1 MEITKTKLAS
11 TPGMRRTAM
20 LTLTIAG
27 MIVVLVAIGTGSPIQ
42 DPAAKE
48 QLQAKIADVK
58 ASLAANA
65 QALRSYT
72 WQETTEISL
81 KGDVKS
87 KTQNACNYGP
97 DGKVQKKLVSAPP
110 EKKEAQRGLKGR
122 IVENKVD
129 DIKDYMESTATLIKL
144 YVPPDPAKMQAAMA
158 AGKGALTQPSA
169 GKAVLTFSDYSLK
182 GDKFSLTFDTTAK
195 KILAVNVNTY
205 LDKPD
210 DTVSLAVAFTSL
222 PEGPNYLSSSLLDV
236 TAKKI
241 QVKTTN
247 NGYKLA
253 AK

>member
-1 MEITKTKLAS
+1 MQRTK
-11 TPGMRRTAM
+11 RRIEKTAAIRFALM
-20 LTLTIAG
+20 TTV
-27 MIVVLVAIGTGSPIQ
+27 MIVVLVAISAASSMQ

-48 QLQAKIADVK
+48 QLQAKIADIK

-65 QALRSYT
+65 AALRQYT
-72 WQETTEISL
+72 WQETTEMSL

-87 KTQNACNYGP
+87 KTQNACSYGA

-110 EKKEAQRGLKGR
+110 EKKEKPKGLKGKV
-122 IVENKVD
+122 VENKVE
-129 DIKDYMESTATLIKL
+129 DIKDYMESTGKLIKL
-144 YVPPDPAKMQAAMA
+144 YVPPDPAKMQASMA

-169 GKAVLTFSDYSLK
+169 GKAILTFSDYALP
-182 GDKFSLTFDTTAK
+182 GDKFSITFDTAGK
-195 KILAVNVNTY
+195 KIVSVNVNTY

-210 DTVSLAVAFTSL
+210 DKVSLDVAFTSL

-247 NGYKLA
+247 AGYKLA

>member
-1 MEITKTKLAS
+1 MLRTNTAS
-11 TPGMRRTAM
+11 RTG
-20 LTLTIAG
+20 TIRFALMTSV
-27 MIVVLVAIGTGSPIQ
+27 MIVVLVAIGAGSSMQ
-42 DPAAKE
+42 EPAAKE
-48 QLQAKIADVK
+48 QLQAKIAEVK

-65 QALRSYT
+65 AALRQYT

-87 KTQNACNYGP
+87 KTQNACSYGP

-110 EKKEAQRGLKGR
+110 EKKDAPRGLKGK

-129 DIKDYMESTATLIKL
+129 DIKDYMESTGNLIKL

-169 GKAVLTFSDYSLK
+169 GKAVLTFSDYSLP
-182 GDKFSLTFDTTAK
+182 GDKFSLTFDTAGK
-195 KILAVNVNTY
+195 KIVAVNVNTY

-210 DTVSLAVAFTSL
+210 DKVSLAVAFTSL

-247 NGYKLA
+247 SGYKLA

>member
-1 MEITKTKLAS
+1 MATGIIL
-11 TPGMRRTAM
+11 
-20 LTLTIAG
+20 
-27 MIVVLVAIGTGSPIQ
+27 VLVASIAASSMQ

-48 QLQAKIADVK
+48 QLQAKIAEVK

-65 QALRSYT
+65 TALRQYT

-87 KTQNACNYGP
+87 KTQKACSYGP
-97 DGKVQKKLVSAPP
+97 DGKVQKKDVSAPP
-110 EKKEAQRGLKGR
+110 EKKKDAPKGLKGR

-129 DIKDYMESTATLIKL
+129 DIKDYMESTGKLIQL
-144 YVPPDPAKMQAAMA
+144 YVPPDPAKMQASMA
-158 AGKGALTQPSA
+158 AGKGALTQPSP
-169 GKAVLTFSDYSLK
+169 GKAVLTFNDYALP
-182 GDKFSLTFDTTAK
+182 GDKFTITFDTAGK
-195 KILAVNVNTY
+195 KIVSVDVNTY

-210 DTVSLAVAFTSL
+210 DKVTLAVAFTSL

-253 AK
+253 SK

>member
-1 MEITKTKLAS
+1 MTS
-11 TPGMRRTAM
+11 V
-20 LTLTIAG
+20 
-27 MIVVLVAIGTGSPIQ
+27 MIVVLVAIGAGSSMQ
-42 DPAAKE
+42 EPAAKE
-48 QLQAKIADVK
+48 QLQAKIAEVK

-65 QALRSYT
+65 AALRQYT

-87 KTQNACNYGP
+87 KTQNACSYGP

-110 EKKEAQRGLKGR
+110 EKKDAPRGLKGK

-129 DIKDYMESTATLIKL
+129 DIKDYMESTGNLIKL

-169 GKAVLTFSDYSLK
+169 GKAVLTFSDYSLP
-182 GDKFSLTFDTTAK
+182 GDKFSLTFDTAGK
-195 KILAVNVNTY
+195 KIVAVNVNTY

-210 DTVSLAVAFTSL
+210 DKVSLAVAFTSL

-247 NGYKLA
+247 SGYKLA

>member
-1 MEITKTKLAS
+1 MTS
-11 TPGMRRTAM
+11 V
-20 LTLTIAG
+20 
-27 MIVVLVAIGTGSPIQ
+27 MIVVLVAIGAGSSMQ
-42 DPAAKE
+42 EPAAKE
-48 QLQAKIADVK
+48 QLQAKIAEVK

-65 QALRSYT
+65 TALRQYT

-87 KTQNACNYGP
+87 KTQNACSYGP

-110 EKKEAQRGLKGR
+110 EKKDAPRGLKGK

-129 DIKDYMESTATLIKL
+129 DIKDYMESTGNLIKL

-169 GKAVLTFSDYSLK
+169 GKAVLTFSDYSLP
-182 GDKFSLTFDTTAK
+182 GDKFSLTFDTAGK
-195 KILAVNVNTY
+195 KIVAVNVNTY

-210 DTVSLAVAFTSL
+210 DKVSLAVAFTSL

-247 NGYKLA
+247 SGYKLA

>member
-1 MEITKTKLAS
+1 MAIRLALM
-11 TPGMRRTAM
+11 TTA
-20 LTLTIAG
+20 
-27 MIVVLVAIGTGSPIQ
+27 MIVVLVAVGAGSSMQ

-48 QLQAKIADVK
+48 QLQAKIADIK

-65 QALRSYT
+65 AALRQYT

-87 KTQNACNYGP
+87 KTQNACSYGP

-110 EKKEAQRGLKGR
+110 EKKDAPRGLKGK

-129 DIKDYMESTATLIKL
+129 DIKDYMESTGNLIKL
-144 YVPPDPAKMQAAMA
+144 YVPPDPAKMQASMA

-169 GKAVLTFSDYSLK
+169 GKAVLTFSDYAMP
-182 GDKFSLTFDTTAK
+182 GDKFSITFDTTGK
-195 KILAVNVNTY
+195 KIVSVNVNTY

-210 DTVSLAVAFTSL
+210 DKVTLAVAFTSL

>member
-1 MEITKTKLAS
+1 MA
-11 TPGMRRTAM
+11 TA
-20 LTLTIAG
+20 
-27 MIVVLVAIGTGSPIQ
+27 MIVVLVAIGAASSMQ

-65 QALRSYT
+65 AALKNYT
-72 WQETTEISL
+72 WMETTEISL

-97 DGKVQKKLVSAPP
+97 DGKVQKKDVSAPP
-110 EKKEAQRGLKGR
+110 QKKEAPRGLKGK

-129 DIKDYMESTATLIKL
+129 DIKEYMQSTAALIKL

-169 GKAVLTFSDYSLK
+169 GKTVLTFSDYALP
-182 GDKFSLTFDTTAK
+182 GDKFSLTWDAAGK
-195 KILAVNVNTY
+195 KIAGVNVNTY

-210 DTVSLAVAFTSL
+210 DAVTLTVAFASL
-222 PEGPNYLSSSLLDV
+222 PEGPNYLSNSLLDV

-247 NGYKLA
+247 NGYKPA